1 MARTEQPTAPTLAAP
16 VRGPVRRAHKAA
28 LGYVGGGTLNTL
40 NAGMFDLLAMG
51 GAAAVAYA
59 TGRDGNAQSRRKG
72 GATGQSTS
80 NSQYSL

>member
-1 MARTEQPTAPTLAAP
+1 MAKTEQPTSPTLAAT
-16 VRGPVRRAHKAA
+16 VRGPVRRAFKA
-28 LGYVGGGTLNTL
+28 LGYVGGGALNTV

-51 GAAAVAYA
+51 VAAAVAYA
-59 TGRDGNAQSRRKG
+59 TWRDGNAQSRRKG